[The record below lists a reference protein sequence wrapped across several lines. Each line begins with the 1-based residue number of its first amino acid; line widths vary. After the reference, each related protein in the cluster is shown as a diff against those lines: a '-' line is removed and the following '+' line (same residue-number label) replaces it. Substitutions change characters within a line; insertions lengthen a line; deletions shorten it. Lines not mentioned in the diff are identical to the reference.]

1 MAGALDGVKILGFT
15 HFAQGPFALQL
26 LGDLGAEVINIER
39 QGTGDFNRHFQQL
52 DNLGGEGVFFLA
64 MNRNKRSMSLNLK
77 APESREIVEKLI
89 AESDVIMTNYRAGA
103 LDRLG
108 FGFEEAKKIN
118 PKIVFCEALGYG
130 SSGPYASLP
139 GQDLLAQ
146 ALSGLTTMIGP
157 DEDGRP
163 VAGGIYEVDVYGSLM
178 LVIGM
183 LSALYYAKQTGI
195 GQKVS
200 VDLLSSGV
208 HMQSQELACY
218 LNSGKVPQR
227 PHNHSGHVLQASP
240 YGVYK
245 TGDGWMV
252 LSTNA
257 GDNPTQLG
265 ELIGSSEVA
274 PLMKD
279 NEAKMVNRDQLHT
292 IIENRLVLDTT
303 EHWIEKFR
311 AVGIWCAKVNTYEDL
326 PKDPQILHNGIIKE
340 IDHPVAGK
348 FKAIGTPIEFSATP
362 PTIRRTPP
370 ALGEHNEE
378 ILRELG
384 FGEKDIERFKNAGIF

>member
-208 HMQSQELACY
+208 HMQSQELAYY

-326 PKDPQILHNGIIKE
+326 PKDPQILYNGIIKE

>member
-118 PKIVFCEALGYG
+118 PQIVFCEALGYG

-208 HMQSQELACY
+208 HMQSQELAYY

-303 EHWIEKFR
+303 AHWIEKFR

>member
-208 HMQSQELACY
+208 HMQSQELAYY

-348 FKAIGTPIEFSATP
+348 FKAIGTTIEFSATP

>member
-15 HFAQGPFALQL
+15 HFAQGPFALQM

-39 QGTGDFNRHFQQL
+39 QGSGDFNRHFQQL

-77 APESREIVEKLI
+77 APDSREIVEKLI
-89 AESDVIMTNYRAGA
+89 AQSDVIMTNYRAGA

-108 FGFEEAKKIN
+108 FGFEQARKIN
-118 PKIVFCEALGYG
+118 PRIVFCEALGYG

-157 DEDGRP
+157 DENGRP

-208 HMQSQELACY
+208 HMQSQELAY
-218 LNSGKVPQR
+218 FLNSGKVPQR
-227 PHNHSGHVLQASP
+227 AHNHSGHVLQASP
-240 YGVYK
+240 YGIYK

-257 GDNPTQLG
+257 GDNPAMLG
-265 ELIGSSEVA
+265 ELIGSDEVV
-274 PLMKD
+274 PLMTD
-279 NEAKMVNRDQLHT
+279 NEAKMANRDQLHT
-292 IIENRLVLDTT
+292 IIENRLVLHPTAY
-303 EHWIEKFR
+303 WIEKFR
-311 AVGIWCAKVNTYEDL
+311 AVGIWCAKVNSYEDL
-326 PKDPQILHNGIIKE
+326 PKDPQIIHNGIIKE

-348 FKAIGTPIEFSATP
+348 FKAIGTPIEFSETP

-370 ALGEHNEE
+370 ALGEHNDE
-378 ILRELG
+378 ILQELG
-384 FGEKDIERFKNAGIF
+384 FCDADIERFRLAGIF

>member
-77 APESREIVEKLI
+77 TTESREIVEKLI

-108 FGFEEAKKIN
+108 FGFEQARKIN

-208 HMQSQELACY
+208 HMQSQELAYY

-279 NEAKMVNRDQLHT
+279 NEAKMANRDQLHT

-311 AVGIWCAKVNTYEDL
+311 AVGIWCARVNTYEDL
-326 PKDPQILHNGIIKE
+326 PKDPQIIHNGIIKE

-348 FKAIGTPIEFSATP
+348 FKAIGTPIEFSETP

-384 FGEKDIERFKNAGIF
+384 FGQADIDRFEKAGIF

>member
-77 APESREIVEKLI
+77 APESQEIVEKLI

-208 HMQSQELACY
+208 HMQSQELAYY

>member
-208 HMQSQELACY
+208 HMQSQELAYY

-311 AVGIWCAKVNTYEDL
+311 AVDIWCAKVNTYEDL

-348 FKAIGTPIEFSATP
+348 FKAIGTPIEFSETP

-370 ALGEHNEE
+370 ALGEHNDE

>member
-208 HMQSQELACY
+208 HMQSQELAYY

-348 FKAIGTPIEFSATP
+348 FKAIGTPIEFSETP

>member
-183 LSALYYAKQTGI
+183 LSALYYARQTGI

-208 HMQSQELACY
+208 HMQSQELAYY

-257 GDNPTQLG
+257 GDNPAQLG

-370 ALGEHNEE
+370 ALGEHNDE

>member
-183 LSALYYAKQTGI
+183 LSALYYARQTGI

-208 HMQSQELACY
+208 HMQSQELAYY

-348 FKAIGTPIEFSATP
+348 FKAIGTPIEFSETP

-384 FGEKDIERFKNAGIF
+384 FSQVDIDRFEKAGIF

>member
-208 HMQSQELACY
+208 HMQSQELAYY

-303 EHWIEKFR
+303 AHWIEKFR

>member
-39 QGTGDFNRHFQQL
+39 QGTGDFNRRFQQL

-77 APESREIVEKLI
+77 TPESRQIVEKLI
-89 AESDVIMTNYRAGA
+89 AKSDVIMTNYRAGA

-108 FGFEEAKKIN
+108 FGFEAARKIN
-118 PKIVFCEALGYG
+118 PQIVFCEALGYG

-157 DEDGRP
+157 DEAGRP

-183 LSALYYAKQTGI
+183 LSALYYAKQTGV

-208 HMQSQELACY
+208 HMQSQELAYY

-240 YGVYK
+240 YGIYK
-245 TGDGWMV
+245 TKDGWMV

-274 PLMKD
+274 PLMMD
-279 NEAKMVNRDQLHT
+279 NDAKMKNRDELHT
-292 IIENRLVLDTT
+292 IIENQLVLDTT
-303 EHWIEKFR
+303 ERWIEKFR
-311 AVGIWCAKVNTYEDL
+311 AVGIWCARVNTYEDL
-326 PKDPQILHNGIIKE
+326 PNDPQIIHNGIIKE
-340 IDHPVAGK
+340 INHPVAGT
-348 FKAIGTPIEFSATP
+348 FKAIGTPIEFSETP
-362 PTIRRTPP
+362 PTIRRSPP
-370 ALGEHNEE
+370 ALGEHNDE

-384 FGEKDIERFKNAGIF
+384 YDQTDIDRFHNAGIF

>member
-208 HMQSQELACY
+208 HMQSQELAYY

-274 PLMKD
+274 PLMKN

>member
-39 QGTGDFNRHFQQL
+39 QGSGDFNRHFQQL

-89 AESDVIMTNYRAGA
+89 AQSDVIMTNYRAGA

-108 FGFEEAKKIN
+108 FGFEQARKIN

-200 VDLLSSGV
+200 VDLLSSGI
-208 HMQSQELACY
+208 HMQSQELAY
-218 LNSGKVPQR
+218 FLNSGKVPQR
-227 PHNHSGHVLQASP
+227 AHNHSGHVLQASP

-245 TGDGWMV
+245 TQNGWMV

-257 GDNPTQLG
+257 GDNPALLG
-265 ELIGSSEVA
+265 ELIGSEEVA
-274 PLMKD
+274 PLMQD
-279 NEAKMVNRDQLHT
+279 NEAKMVNRDRLHT
-292 IIENRLVLDTT
+292 IIEARLVLKPT
-303 EHWIEKFR
+303 EYWIETFR
-311 AVGIWCAKVNTYEDL
+311 AVGIWCARVNSYEDL

-348 FKAIGTPIEFSATP
+348 FKAIGTPIEFSETP

-370 ALGEHNEE
+370 ALGEHNDE

-384 FGEKDIERFKNAGIF
+384 FGEADVERFHKAGIF

>member
-208 HMQSQELACY
+208 HMQSQELAYY

-265 ELIGSSEVA
+265 KLIGSSEVA

>member
-26 LGDLGAEVINIER
+26 LGDLGAEVINVER

-208 HMQSQELACY
+208 HMQSQELAYY

>member
-89 AESDVIMTNYRAGA
+89 AESHVIMTNYRAGA

-130 SSGPYASLP
+130 SSGPSASLP

-208 HMQSQELACY
+208 HMQSQELAYY

-240 YGVYK
+240 YGVSK

-292 IIENRLVLDTT
+292 IIENRLVMDTT

>member
-1 MAGALDGVKILGFT
+1 MTGALDGVKILGFT

-208 HMQSQELACY
+208 HMQSQELAYY

>member
-208 HMQSQELACY
+208 HMQSQELAYY
-218 LNSGKVPQR
+218 LNSDKVPQR

-370 ALGEHNEE
+370 ALGEHNDE

>member
-208 HMQSQELACY
+208 HMQSQELAYY

-257 GDNPTQLG
+257 GDNPAQLG

-274 PLMKD
+274 PLMKN

-348 FKAIGTPIEFSATP
+348 FKAIGTPIEFSETP

-370 ALGEHNEE
+370 ALGEHNDE

>member
-208 HMQSQELACY
+208 HMQSQELAYY

-292 IIENRLVLDTT
+292 IIENRLILDTT

-326 PKDPQILHNGIIKE
+326 PKDPQIIHNGIIKE

>member
-15 HFAQGPFALQL
+15 HFAQGPFALQM

-39 QGTGDFNRHFQQL
+39 QGSGDFNRHFQQL

-89 AESDVIMTNYRAGA
+89 AQSDVIMTNYRAGA

-108 FGFEEAKKIN
+108 FGFEQARKIN
-118 PKIVFCEALGYG
+118 PRIVFCEALGYG

-157 DEDGRP
+157 DENGRP

-208 HMQSQELACY
+208 HMQSQELAY
-218 LNSGKVPQR
+218 FLNSGKVPQR
-227 PHNHSGHVLQASP
+227 AHNHSGHVLQASP
-240 YGVYK
+240 YGIYK

-257 GDNPTQLG
+257 GDNPAMLG
-265 ELIGSSEVA
+265 ELIGSDEVV
-274 PLMKD
+274 PLMTD
-279 NEAKMVNRDQLHT
+279 NEAKMANRDQLHT
-292 IIENRLVLDTT
+292 IIENRLVLHPTAY
-303 EHWIEKFR
+303 WIEKFR
-311 AVGIWCAKVNTYEDL
+311 AVGIWCAKVNSYEDL
-326 PKDPQILHNGIIKE
+326 PKDPQIIHNGIIKE
-340 IDHPVAGK
+340 IDHPVVGK
-348 FKAIGTPIEFSATP
+348 FKAIGTPIEFSETP

-370 ALGEHNEE
+370 ALGEHNDE
-378 ILRELG
+378 ILQELG
-384 FGEKDIERFKNAGIF
+384 FCDADIERFHLAGIF

>member
-26 LGDLGAEVINIER
+26 LGDLGAEIINIER

-208 HMQSQELACY
+208 HMQSQELAYY

>member
-77 APESREIVEKLI
+77 APEAREIVEKLI

-208 HMQSQELACY
+208 HMQSQELAYY

-348 FKAIGTPIEFSATP
+348 FKAIGTPIEFSETP

-384 FGEKDIERFKNAGIF
+384 FSQVDIDRFEKAGIF

>member
-183 LSALYYAKQTGI
+183 LSALYYARQTGI

-208 HMQSQELACY
+208 HMQSQELAYY

-257 GDNPTQLG
+257 GDNPAQLG
-265 ELIGSSEVA
+265 ELIGSSEVV

-326 PKDPQILHNGIIKE
+326 PNDPQILHNGIIKE

-370 ALGEHNEE
+370 ALGEHNDE

>member
-77 APESREIVEKLI
+77 TPESREIVEKLI

-208 HMQSQELACY
+208 HMQSQELAYY

-384 FGEKDIERFKNAGIF
+384 FSQVDIDRFEKAGIF

>member
-208 HMQSQELACY
+208 HMQSQELAYY

-303 EHWIEKFR
+303 EHWIEEFR

>member
-208 HMQSQELACY
+208 HMQSQELAYY

-348 FKAIGTPIEFSATP
+348 FKAIGTPIEFSETP

-384 FGEKDIERFKNAGIF
+384 FSQVDIDRFEKAGIF

>member
-208 HMQSQELACY
+208 HMQSQELAYY

-348 FKAIGTPIEFSATP
+348 FKAIGTPIEFSETP

-384 FGEKDIERFKNAGIF
+384 FSQVDIERFEKAGIF

>member
-208 HMQSQELACY
+208 HMQSQELAYY

-292 IIENRLVLDTT
+292 IIENQLVLDTT

>member
-208 HMQSQELACY
+208 HMQSQELAYY

-384 FGEKDIERFKNAGIF
+384 FGEKDIERFKNAGIL

>member
-15 HFAQGPFALQL
+15 HFAQGPFALQM

-39 QGTGDFNRHFQQL
+39 QGSGDFNRHFQQL

-89 AESDVIMTNYRAGA
+89 AQSDVIMTNYRAGA

-108 FGFEEAKKIN
+108 FGFEQARKIN
-118 PKIVFCEALGYG
+118 PRIVFCEALGYG

-157 DEDGRP
+157 DENGRP

-208 HMQSQELACY
+208 HMQSQELAY
-218 LNSGKVPQR
+218 FLNSGKVPQR
-227 PHNHSGHVLQASP
+227 AHNHSGHVLQASP

-257 GDNPTQLG
+257 GDNPAMLG
-265 ELIGSSEVA
+265 ELIGSDEVV
-274 PLMKD
+274 PLMTD

-292 IIENRLVLDTT
+292 IIENRLVL
-303 EHWIEKFR
+303 HPAAYWIEKFR
-311 AVGIWCAKVNTYEDL
+311 AVGIWCAKVNSYEDL
-326 PKDPQILHNGIIKE
+326 PKDPQIIHNGIIKE

-348 FKAIGTPIEFSATP
+348 FKPIGTPIEFSETP

-370 ALGEHNEE
+370 ALGEHNDE
-378 ILRELG
+378 ILQELG
-384 FGEKDIERFKNAGIF
+384 FCDADIERFRLAGIF

>member
-183 LSALYYAKQTGI
+183 LSALYYARQTGI

-208 HMQSQELACY
+208 HMQSQELAYY

-348 FKAIGTPIEFSATP
+348 FKAIGTPIEFSETP

-370 ALGEHNEE
+370 ALGEHNDE

>member
-208 HMQSQELACY
+208 HMQSQELAYY

-326 PKDPQILHNGIIKE
+326 PEDPQILHNGIIKE

>member
-39 QGTGDFNRHFQQL
+39 QGTGDFNRTFQQL

-77 APESREIVEKLI
+77 APEAREIVEKLI

-108 FGFEEAKKIN
+108 FGFEDAKKIN
-118 PKIVFCEALGYG
+118 PRIVFCEALGYG
-130 SSGPYASLP
+130 STGPYAALP

-157 DEDGRP
+157 DENGRP

-183 LSALYYAKQTGI
+183 LSALYHAKQTGV
-195 GQKVS
+195 GQRVS

-208 HMQSQELACY
+208 HMQSQELAYY

-245 TGDGWMV
+245 TQDGWMV

-257 GDNPTQLG
+257 GDKPALLG
-265 ELIGSSEVA
+265 ELIGSEEVA
-274 PLMKD
+274 PLMAT

-292 IIENRLVLDTT
+292 IIEGRLVLQPT
-303 EHWIEKFR
+303 EYWIEKFR
-311 AVGIWCAKVNTYEDL
+311 AVGIWCAKVNSYEDL
-326 PKDPQILHNGIIKE
+326 PNDPQIIHNGIIKE
-340 IDHPVAGK
+340 IEHPVAGK
-348 FKAIGTPIEFSATP
+348 FKAIGTPIEFSETP

-370 ALGEHNEE
+370 ALGEHNDEV
-378 ILRELG
+378 LRELG
-384 FGEKDIERFKNAGIF
+384 FSDADIARFHAANIF

>member
-208 HMQSQELACY
+208 HMQSQELAYY

-362 PTIRRTPP
+362 PTIRRTSP

>member
-183 LSALYYAKQTGI
+183 LSALYYARQTGI

-208 HMQSQELACY
+208 HMQSQELAYY

-292 IIENRLVLDTT
+292 IIENRLILDTT